1 MTQAD
6 RDVLADRALRQLQ
19 QDAQAA
25 AAQAV
30 QETTGEDSGQASD
43 QEVATPIQAPQISD
57 GELLELA
64 AMRTVTATSFLTDTA
79 MIESARLVTCR
90 EIIDVEEDAQPRVR
104 LSL

>member
-1 MTQAD
+1 
-6 RDVLADRALRQLQ
+6 
-19 QDAQAA
+19 
-25 AAQAV
+25 
-30 QETTGEDSGQASD
+30 
-43 QEVATPIQAPQISD
+43 VATPIQAPQISD

-79 MIESARLVTCR
+79 MIESARLFTCR